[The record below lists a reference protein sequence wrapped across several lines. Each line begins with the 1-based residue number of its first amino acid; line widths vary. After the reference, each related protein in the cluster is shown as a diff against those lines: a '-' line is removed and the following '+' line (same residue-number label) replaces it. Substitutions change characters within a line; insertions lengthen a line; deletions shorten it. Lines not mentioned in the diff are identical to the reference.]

1 MLNFRESCSK
11 CVVSALLAEPPVCR
25 ALLLEGVT
33 MCLACGPPHLYR
45 GSSGLPAPAAPTCA
59 LQEMLL
65 AGSVDYSPDTW
76 LMVKVL
82 RCLIAGQFLVACP
95 VFSQRLIMVF
105 LFQIYSFFIVL
116 NDLLIVLLALSL
128 VI

>member
-1 MLNFRESCSK
+1 
-11 CVVSALLAEPPVCR
+11 
-25 ALLLEGVT
+25 
-33 MCLACGPPHLYR
+33 MCLACGPLYLYW
-45 GSSGLPAPAAPTCA
+45 GSSGLPAPAIPACA

-76 LMVKVL
+76 LIVKVL
-82 RCLIAGQFLVACP
+82 RCLIAGRFLVACP
-95 VFSQRLIMVF
+95 VFSQRLIMVY